1 MINFKVNGYL
11 VCLTFLSFYAPIP
24 STFTYLL
31 HCDID
36 GTFVVFSDIHHVRQV
51 ESALCLLFDLIS
63 LALRPQSDSHDWFRV
78 DKRVIE
84 SEDSV
89 LLHWLQNKIERALVL
104 GMW

>member
-1 MINFKVNGYL
+1 MAFGIE
-11 VCLTFLSFYAPIP
+11 LTYPIFAL
-24 STFTYLL
+24 TIIMTV
-31 HCDID
+31 
-36 GTFVVFSDIHHVRQV
+36 T
-51 ESALCLLFDLIS
+51 ALCSRLACALFWQTVNALYPLLPSSTRRVTASPPVLY
-63 LALRPQSDSHDWFRV
+63 PQSDSHDWFRV